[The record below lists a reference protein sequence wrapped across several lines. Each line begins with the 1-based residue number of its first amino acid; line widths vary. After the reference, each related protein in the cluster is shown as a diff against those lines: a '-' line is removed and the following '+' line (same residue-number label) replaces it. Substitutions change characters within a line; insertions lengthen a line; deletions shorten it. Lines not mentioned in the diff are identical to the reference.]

1 MKMHGC
7 VSNKVPWLGIQ
18 DSGKW
23 VIHYARWNSKKSK
36 EVTGQLARLAYLYG
50 FSDSNEKYDSLSYVV
65 IAWLRPVAGFPLMAS
80 TYVRQY
86 G

>member
-1 MKMHGC
+1 M
-7 VSNKVPWLGIQ
+7 
-18 DSGKW
+18 
-23 VIHYARWNSKKSK
+23 HYAPWNPNKSK

-50 FSDSNEKYDSLSYVV
+50 FSDSNEKYDSLSYAV

-86 G
+86 GWRQGLPTAYNRQYDKLRIRLI